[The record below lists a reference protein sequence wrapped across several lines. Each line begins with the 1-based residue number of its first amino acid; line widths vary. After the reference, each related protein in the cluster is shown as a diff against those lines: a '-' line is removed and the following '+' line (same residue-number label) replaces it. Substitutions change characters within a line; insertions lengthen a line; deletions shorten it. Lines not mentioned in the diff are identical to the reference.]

1 MAYRLGCLCRR
12 WDVEVEGGLLDEIPD
27 WQLWRW
33 IEYAEDEPFD
43 NKHREMRS
51 ILDTLVI
58 SNSVRAVGNS
68 FGAKLKNVEL
78 EHLEIVGRDR
88 EKGRDKGKKRSR
100 EDEIK
105 QFDLEMKMIVKCGKA
120 QPGK

>member
-1 MAYRLGCLCRR
+1 MAYRLGCLCGR
-12 WDVEVEGGLLDEIPD
+12 WDVETEGGLLDQIPD

-33 IEYAEDEPFD
+33 IEYSEDEPFD
-43 NKHREMRS
+43 NRHKESRS

-58 SNSVRAVGNS
+58 ANSVRAVGNS

-78 EHLEIVGRDR
+78 DHLQIVGRGR
-88 EKGRDKGKKRSR
+88 EKENKAKKRTKA
-100 EDEIK
+100 DEIK
-105 QFDLEMKMIVKCGKA
+105 QFELEMKMIVKCGKA